1 MCEFVR
7 QPCKCD
13 FFFTYVAFYLLYL
26 INNTKW
32 INWLKLS
39 VVETD
44 HLSSSISEKKI
55 QFFLCRMHSPQCL
68 FYENWYKLFFSKLFT
83 FVYKEMYL
91 YRLFQVRS
99 TKWTRSWIRKCFST
113 ELVSMSLICMSQI
126 IKRMLHILHEYI
138 CHDEFKWMVSFF
150 TAIQQK
156 SFLV

>member
-7 QPCKCD
+7 QPFKCD

-26 INNTKW
+26 INNTKL

-44 HLSSSISEKKI
+44 HLSSSISEKK
-55 QFFLCRMHSPQCL
+55 FSS
-68 FYENWYKLFFSKLFT
+68 FYVGCTRPNAYSTKIDINYFFSKLFT

-99 TKWTRSWIRKCFST
+99 TKWTRSWIRKCFAHFNWISFDVFDMHVPNHKT
-113 ELVSMSLICMSQI
+113 YVTHLAWIYMS
-126 IKRMLHILHEYI
+126 
-138 CHDEFKWMVSFF
+138 WWN
-150 TAIQQK
+150 
-156 SFLV
+156 

>member
-7 QPCKCD
+7 QPFKCD
-13 FFFTYVAFYLLYL
+13 FFFFTYVAFYLLYL

-99 TKWTRSWIRKCFST
+99 TKWTRSWIRKCFAHFNWISFDVFDMHVPNHKT
-113 ELVSMSLICMSQI
+113 YVTHLAWIYMS
-126 IKRMLHILHEYI
+126 
-138 CHDEFKWMVSFF
+138 WWN
-150 TAIQQK
+150 
-156 SFLV
+156 

>member
-1 MCEFVR
+1 MW
-7 QPCKCD
+7 
-13 FFFTYVAFYLLYL
+13 FFFFYLCSFLPAL
-26 INNTKW
+26 FNKQHKMN
-32 INWLKLS
+32 KL
-39 VVETD
+39 VETFCSRD
-44 HLSSSISEKKI
+44 WSFIIFHFGKKI

-138 CHDEFKWMVSFF
+138 CHDEIKWMV
-150 TAIQQK
+150 
-156 SFLV
+156 